1 MDIRRAVIMCQK
13 NLYSLTLLS
22 WYDSIIT
29 LLWMIM
35 RYNTGPTEGGSAVI
49 EGMVSI
55 ITPCYNGARF
65 VGETIESVLTQT
77 YSHWEMIV
85 VDDGS
90 ADGSERIISEYVR
103 RDPRIRLIRQKNAGA
118 ACARN
123 AGLRQAT
130 GQYIALLDAD
140 DIWEPVFLERQ
151 LAFMR
156 EKNAACVCCSYLHI
170 DENSREI
177 QRPTLARPEIT
188 VRDMEVM
195 NRIGCLTG
203 LYDASKHG
211 VVFLHEELKS
221 IRDDYA
227 YWYDIVKLT
236 GKAYGNPE
244 ILARYRVQ
252 TGSTTGNK
260 LALVSKQYHFYRNY
274 LHLGVPKSMVNILR
288 WGFSGILKFA

>member
-1 MDIRRAVIMCQK
+1 MCVLAYGWRKGAGAVV
-13 NLYSLTLLS
+13 
-22 WYDSIIT
+22 DG
-29 LLWMIM
+29 
-35 RYNTGPTEGGSAVI
+35 R
-49 EGMVSI
+49 VSI

-65 VGETIESVLTQT
+65 VAETIESVLRQT
-77 YSHWEMIV
+77 YADWEMIV

-90 ADGSERIISEYVR
+90 SDGSDRVIEAYVD
-103 RDPRIRLIRQKNAGA
+103 RDPRIHLIRQANAGT

-123 AGLRQAT
+123 AALRQAS
-130 GQYIALLDAD
+130 GRYIALLDAD
-140 DIWEPVFLERQ
+140 DLWEPDFLERQ

-156 EKNAACVCCSYLHI
+156 RKGAACVCCSYLHI

-177 QRPTLARPEIT
+177 QHPTVAKPEIT

-227 YWYDIVKLT
+227 YWYDIVRLS
-236 GKAYGNPE
+236 GVAYGNPE

-260 LALVSKQYHFYRNY
+260 LALVSKQYQFYRNY
-274 LHLGVPKSMVNILR
+274 LRLGVPKSLVNILR
-288 WGFSGILKFA
+288 WGFSGVLKFT